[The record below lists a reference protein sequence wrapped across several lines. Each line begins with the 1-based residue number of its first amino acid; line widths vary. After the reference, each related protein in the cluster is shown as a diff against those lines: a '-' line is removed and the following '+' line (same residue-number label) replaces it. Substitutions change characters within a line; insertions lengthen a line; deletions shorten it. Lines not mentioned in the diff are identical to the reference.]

1 MCTPFSTIRG
11 FCLKS
16 QAMKLCFNYLINS
29 TKERHEFAEKSS
41 TQTGNVHKRTLQ
53 DRKHT
58 HLRLVMNPKQS
69 RDATI
74 TLRAGKL
81 DLQLKTHCSHMKNT
95 YVHLLAQRQTTAQR
109 AGQPNHF
116 GHECF
121 QCEIFL
127 QHHSSENRLHFRNTR
142 P

>member
-11 FCLKS
+11 FSLKL
-16 QAMKLCFNYLINS
+16 QPMKLSFNYLINS

-69 RDATI
+69 RDAT
-74 TLRAGKL
+74 TAPRAGQL
-81 DLQLKTHCSHMKNT
+81 DLKLKNT
-95 YVHLLAQRQTTAQR
+95 SVHLLAQRQTTAQR
-109 AGQPNHF
+109 TGQPNHF

-121 QCEIFL
+121 QSEIFL